1 MAKALHEQAAEYI
14 RSRILTGEYAV
25 GSQIP
30 TENELCALLGVSRPT
45 LRQALDTLAR
55 EGWLQRLK
63 GKGTFVTEPKVTHE
77 STRFITGYRAESE
90 KNHRTLRTRVLEIGV
105 ERAPEAVAR
114 ALHLPAGAK
123 VTRLVRLRH
132 LEGYRSNAPV
142 VYTTLYVPCA
152 LFPEMA
158 ELDFTDLSF
167 YEVLADRGLE
177 VRHASRQLEVEAESG
192 SVTLLYKFTVT
203 GDVSAAYT
211 ITDPYVTVVSGELTG
226 KLETTTEEIYVTKTF
241 YASDVQNGVLT
252 NTATITAGAD
262 TEINDEDPGDN
273 TATVPAVVKPDG
285 PTDTAQ
291 RGTERH
297 SHGRC
302 SACMKRGCFPR
313 SKRGCVPRSTPSSRM
328 WRMRSMAL

>member
-55 EGWLQRLK
+55 EGWLHRLK
-63 GKGTFVTEPKVTHE
+63 GRGTFVTEPQVTHE

-132 LEGYRSNAPV
+132 LEGYRGNAPV

-158 ELDFTDLSF
+158 ELDFTDLCF

-177 VRHASRQLEVEAESG
+177 VRHASRQLEVVPPPAEVAAQLEISPFEPTIFIT
-192 SVTLLYKFTVT
+192 ST
-203 GDVSAAYT
+203 GRTAAGQWIEYT
-211 ITDPYVTVVSGELTG
+211 ESYYP
-226 KLETTTEEIYVTKTF
+226 
-241 YASDVQNGVLT
+241 
-252 NTATITAGAD
+252 AG
-262 TEINDEDPGDN
+262 
-273 TATVPAVVKPDG
+273 
-285 PTDTAQ
+285 
-291 RGTERH
+291 
-297 SHGRC
+297 
-302 SACMKRGCFPR
+302 
-313 SKRGCVPRSTPSSRM
+313 SSRFLIEVD
-328 WRMRSMAL
+328 R